1 MRQELNTHPLELSQ
15 EVSDKTYFIMKKVT
29 HGITELLTSG
39 KIIWREMEHIG

>member
-1 MRQELNTHPLELSQ
+1 MRQELNTYPLEPQ

>member
-1 MRQELNTHPLELSQ
+1 MRQELNTYPLETQ